1 MTPPCSLELISH
13 DTVFFSHNKTVSV
26 GLSAETISRTEIAAL
41 PACEDK
47 LAIIQEPFQL
57 FFNRLA
63 QILVALQILLG

>member
-13 DTVFFSHNKTVSV
+13 DIVFFFHNKTASA
-26 GLSAETISRTEIAAL
+26 AETISRTEIAVL

-47 LAIIQEPFQL
+47 LAIIQELFQL